1 MDKTSGRKVVG
12 VDKRIISVLIRRQQQ
27 CAEPYMEIIYNATLV
42 FISLYIPLLLFSVG
56 IAKNCGRVVCLQLV
70 NDRVPTRVRAAERV
84 ISPLTVCS
92 SDVGRGSPRL
102 IIHIHIQTKTTLCYY
117 TLDSD
122 VGDVTSSSRSTLAA
136 DQHSPALG

>member
-1 MDKTSGRKVVG
+1 MVG

-42 FISLYIPLLLFSVG
+42 FISLYISLLLFSVG
-56 IAKNCGRVVCLQLV
+56 TVVVVCLLLV

-84 ISPLTVCS
+84 ISPLTVRS